1 MNNII
6 NIIKILR
13 KRDLAIFILVIISI
27 YLSYYDKP
35 SIKYI
40 IEPAWFIDNKNINHH
55 HQKLNNDKD
64 LNNPYHLPFRYG
76 IDNYKLIPPI
86 ITDLEGDGINEIIL
100 ITNDFKLKVSK
111 FYYDNYHYYH
121 HDYIYHRR
129 HYDYHHHHHHTN
141 CYSL

>member
-6 NIIKILR
+6 NITKILR
-13 KRDLAIFILVIISI
+13 KRDFAILLLVIISI

-86 ITDLEGDGINEIIL
+86 ITDLEGDGVNEIIV
-100 ITNDFKLKVSK
+100 ITNDFKLKVSNY
-111 FYYDNYHYYH
+111 FDYYNHPHSTYTYIIYA
-121 HDYIYHRR
+121 YIYR
-129 HYDYHHHHHHTN
+129 YIMLIYQ
-141 CYSL
+141 LLI

>member
-6 NIIKILR
+6 NITKILR
-13 KRDLAIFILVIISI
+13 KRDFAILLLVIISI

-86 ITDLEGDGINEIIL
+86 ITDLEGDGVNEIIL
-100 ITNDFKLKVSK
+100 ITNDFKLKVS
-111 FYYDNYHYYH
+111 YSYHYY
-121 HDYIYHRR
+121 YRR
-129 HYDYHHHHHHTN
+129 HHHPHN
-141 CYSL
+141 YND

>member
-6 NIIKILR
+6 NITKILR
-13 KRDLAIFILVIISI
+13 KRDFAILLLVIISI

-64 LNNPYHLPFRYG
+64 LNNPYHLPFRYS

-86 ITDLEGDGINEIIL
+86 ITDLEGDGVNEIIL
-100 ITNDFKLKVSK
+100 ITNDFKLKVS
-111 FYYDNYHYYH
+111 YSYHYY
-121 HDYIYHRR
+121 YRR
-129 HYDYHHHHHHTN
+129 HHYNH
-141 CYSL
+141 

>member
-6 NIIKILR
+6 NITKILR
-13 KRDLAIFILVIISI
+13 KRDFAILLLVIISI

-86 ITDLEGDGINEIIL
+86 ITDLEGDGVNEIIL
-100 ITNDFKLKVSK
+100 ITNDFKLKVS
-111 FYYDNYHYYH
+111 YSYHYY
-121 HDYIYHRR
+121 YRR
-129 HYDYHHHHHHTN
+129 HHYNH
-141 CYSL
+141 